1 MADYWYFARYM
12 LAERSRLVLA
22 LIFALLSAGGLGVG
36 MATMAPVLQ
45 VILAPTSKAAE
56 TTAQAPGTASTP
68 AQATAPNTP
77 PSAPAPT
84 AAAAPA
90 PASATPSATIRN
102 LPMIV
107 SDFNAKIGGIIPAS
121 WISALPEGRYAAL
134 VGVTIFLAVLTI
146 VGAVCNFLHSYYA
159 LTIINRTIARIRE
172 ECFRRVVDSPLATM
186 VAVGP
191 STQIRRI
198 VGDSTA
204 VGNGFNSLLGKLVAQ
219 LSKGIAAII
228 AAFLTDWRLAT
239 AAVLVAP
246 VLYHIIRRTGKII
259 RRGTRAS
266 LSSSSE
272 LLRTAY
278 DACIHLRVVKTSTAE
293 TQEFDR
299 FKVAS
304 DHLLAQD
311 LKVRTA
317 KAISSPLTETLAIFV
332 LGFLM
337 LIAGKAIIDDQLDPS
352 SFLVTLAALGV
363 AGASLRPLTGFLA
376 EMQSSA
382 AAANQLREVLNT
394 AQETA
399 EDAGKPALP
408 RHRVDVEFQAVSFTY
423 PAAEVPAVRD
433 VSLKIPHGSR
443 IAFVGPNG
451 CGKTTLLSLLPR
463 LFEPDPARG
472 DSPAGRILID
482 GTDIATV
489 TRRSIREQIGVVT
502 QDVVL
507 FKGSITTNIRYA
519 APGASDVQVRDAARK
534 ARAEEFIAAK
544 PGAYDAPIGEGGSG
558 LSGGQKQ
565 RIAIARAILRD
576 PAILI
581 LDEATSMID
590 ADSEA
595 KINDALDEF
604 SKGRTCLVVA
614 HRLSTVLRADLI
626 VVMNAGRIEATGTH
640 AQLLATSPTYQL
652 IARTQL
658 LGEATDLPRPAAPP
672 ATPPATP
679 PPPAPPQPPEQP
691 STGQ

>member
-1 MADYWYFARYM
+1 
-12 LAERSRLVLA
+12 
-22 LIFALLSAGGLGVG
+22 
-36 MATMAPVLQ
+36 
-45 VILAPTSKAAE
+45 
-56 TTAQAPGTASTP
+56 
-68 AQATAPNTP
+68 
-77 PSAPAPT
+77 
-84 AAAAPA
+84 
-90 PASATPSATIRN
+90 
-102 LPMIV
+102 
-107 SDFNAKIGGIIPAS
+107 
-121 WISALPEGRYAAL
+121 
-134 VGVTIFLAVLTI
+134 
-146 VGAVCNFLHSYYA
+146 
-159 LTIINRTIARIRE
+159 
-172 ECFRRVVDSPLATM
+172 
-186 VAVGP
+186 
-191 STQIRRI
+191 
-198 VGDSTA
+198 
-204 VGNGFNSLLGKLVAQ
+204 
-219 LSKGIAAII
+219 
-228 AAFLTDWRLAT
+228 
-239 AAVLVAP
+239 
-246 VLYHIIRRTGKII
+246 
-259 RRGTRAS
+259 
-266 LSSSSE
+266 
-272 LLRTAY
+272 
-278 DACIHLRVVKTSTAE
+278 
-293 TQEFDR
+293 
-299 FKVAS
+299 
-304 DHLLAQD
+304 
-311 LKVRTA
+311 
-317 KAISSPLTETLAIFV
+317 
-332 LGFLM
+332 
-337 LIAGKAIIDDQLDPS
+337 
-352 SFLVTLAALGV
+352 
-363 AGASLRPLTGFLA
+363 
-376 EMQSSA
+376 MQSSA

-679 PPPAPPQPPEQP
+679 PPPAPPQPPEQNQPPEQP